1 MQYVLKAYFCSDS
14 FKENISD
21 LDLFLDFQP
30 GDNAYYE
37 AQLKYCNFYLELS
50 GVNSDKPK
58 IKKIF
63 DNLIKLGYL
72 KSSYDYG
79 KFLID
84 EKRYDE
90 AKSIFKK
97 GYDNAQHFCSSNYL
111 YLLLSSTNFSQVL
124 QIITLFFI
132 YEKLCALIL
141 FLRS

>member
-14 FKENISD
+14 FKENISG
-21 LDLFLDFQP
+21 LDLFLGFQP

-84 EKRYDE
+84 QKRYDE
-90 AKSIFKK
+90 AKTYLKRVTTMLNIFVQVII
-97 GYDNAQHFCSSNYL
+97 YIYY
-111 YLLLSSTNFSQVL
+111 YLLL
-124 QIITLFFI
+124 
-132 YEKLCALIL
+132 IL
-141 FLRS
+141 TKF